1 MRSRRRISVT
11 LALLLSTASALAH
24 DFWIEPTRFAPEL
37 GQVVG
42 LRLRVGVSLAGDPVG
57 VTPDYFKQ
65 FVVESGQQRRPV
77 LVRNGADPAGQVRI
91 TAPGLQVVGYHG
103 QPSRIE
109 LGAEKFNAYLKDEGL
124 ETVLEQRARRKQSQA
139 MARELYAR
147 CAKSLLQS
155 GPADAAQHDQ
165 RLGLPLELIAE
176 RNPYAMRPGEA
187 LPLQLIY
194 EGRPLRGALVVAL
207 NSLNPAQTLSARSDK
222 QGRVR
227 LALPPGGM
235 WLVKA
240 VHMVPA
246 PAGSDAD
253 WSSLWASLSFETAL
267 L

>member
-1 MRSRRRISVT
+1 MWSRRRVSVSI
-11 LALLLSTASALAH
+11 ALLLSTASALAH
-24 DFWIEPTRFAPEL
+24 DFWIEPTHFAPEL

-42 LRLRVGVSLAGDPVG
+42 LRLRVGVSLVGDPVG
-57 VTPDYFKQ
+57 VTPEYFKQ
-65 FVVESGQQRRPV
+65 FVVEAGQQRRPV
-77 LVRNGADPAGQVRI
+77 NVRDSADPAGQVRI

-109 LGAEKFNAYLKDEGL
+109 LGADKFNAYLKDEGL
-124 ETVLEQRARRKQSQA
+124 EAVLKQRARRKQSQA
-139 MARELYAR
+139 SARELYAR

-165 RLGLPLELIAE
+165 RLGFALELIAE
-176 RNPYAMRPGEA
+176 RNPYAMRVGQA

-207 NSLNPAQTLSARSDK
+207 NSLNPGQKLSARTDRD
-222 QGRVR
+222 GRVR

-253 WSSLWASLSFETAL
+253 WSSLWASLSFETSTR
-267 L
+267 

>member
-1 MRSRRRISVT
+1 MWSRRRISVS
-11 LALLLSTASALAH
+11 LALLLSTAPALAH
-24 DFWIEPTRFAPEL
+24 DFWIEPTHFAPEL

-42 LRLRVGVSLAGDPVG
+42 LRLRVGERLTGDPVG

-65 FVVESGQQRRPV
+65 FVVEAGQQRQPV
-77 LVRNGADPAGQVRI
+77 HVRNGADPAGQVRI

-109 LGAEKFNAYLKDEGL
+109 LAADKFNAYLKDEGL
-124 ETVLEQRARRKQSQA
+124 EAVLERRARRKQSQA
-139 MARELYAR
+139 SARELYAR
-147 CAKSLLQS
+147 CATSLLQS
-155 GPADAAQHDQ
+155 GPADAAQHDR
-165 RLGLPLELIAE
+165 RLGFTLELIAE

-187 LPLQLIY
+187 LPLQLLY
-194 EGRPLRGALVVAL
+194 EGRPLRGALVVAI
-207 NSLNPAQTLSARSDK
+207 NSLNPSEKLSARSDK

-246 PAGSDAD
+246 PAGTDAD
-253 WSSLWASLSFETAL
+253 WSSLWASLSFGTDIR
-267 L
+267 

>member
-1 MRSRRRISVT
+1 MWSRRRVSVSI
-11 LALLLSTASALAH
+11 ALLLSTASALAH
-24 DFWIEPTRFAPEL
+24 DFWIEPTHFAPAL

-42 LRLRVGVSLAGDPVG
+42 LRLRVGEHLAGDPVG
-57 VTPDYFKQ
+57 VTRDYFKQ
-65 FVVESGQQRRPV
+65 FIVAAGPQRQAV
-77 LVRNGADPAGQVRI
+77 SVRDGADPAGHVRI
-91 TAPGLQVVGYHG
+91 AAPGLQVVGYHG

-124 ETVLEQRARRKQSQA
+124 ETILEQRARRGQSLA
-139 MARELYAR
+139 VARELYAR
-147 CAKSLLQS
+147 CAKSLLQT

-165 RLGLPLELIAE
+165 RLGFTLELIAE
-176 RNPYAMRPGEA
+176 RNPYAMQAGQA
-187 LPLQLIY
+187 LPLQLIH

-207 NSLNPAQTLSARSDK
+207 NSLNPGQKLSARTDRE
-222 QGRVR
+222 GRVR

-253 WSSLWASLSFETAL
+253 WSSLWASLSFGTATN
-267 L
+267 